1 MSIFGRRSRHRLHR
15 GVNPFAIGLIAVV
28 LVVMGSYFAY
38 TRANPFSDPYE
49 LQAVFETANNLKSK
63 SPVRIA
69 GVEVGVVTAVE
80 SVGGDGETPAARVTM
95 EIEDKGLPIHEDAE
109 LKVRP
114 RIFLEGNFFVDL
126 EPGSPSAPEAEDGH
140 VIPSNQT
147 ASPVQ
152 FNELLAVLQS
162 DVRADLQTFLQEY
175 SEGLEGEGAEAFNA
189 SIEYWESAYRNS
201 SLANEATLGTEE
213 GDLSRLVRGQQET
226 FRALA
231 RNEQALKD
239 LITDF
244 NVTAAAFAREDEAL
258 EATIPELRD
267 VLEVGMPALASLND
281 TLPGVRA
288 FARDAL
294 PGTRSSGPTI
304 DASMP
309 FVRQA
314 RRLVSEEEL
323 KGLVDDLR
331 PTVPA
336 LARLNR
342 DSIPLFEQQRLLSSC
357 TNEVLLPFATTPI
370 PHPDLPAI
378 DGMPF
383 YQTGPR
389 GLVGLAGESRL
400 HDGNS
405 PIQRAAFTVGAQEI
419 AVTSDEGQR
428 LFGTSLFPMLGAR
441 PVRPNRRPDA
451 RPDVPCETQEPPNM
465 NAVSGQVE
473 QNVEPQPQ
481 VTAASRERRAEV
493 ADALD
498 KLTRHVRD
506 AARGLPTIDPL
517 RFSDLGLELQAE
529 ELGLEPLANGGYRV
543 LEDLEELGG

>member
-1 MSIFGRRSRHRLHR
+1 MSIFGRRSRHHGHE
-15 GVNPFAIGLIAVV
+15 GVSPFAIGLIALV

-38 TRANPFSDPYE
+38 TRINPFSDPYE
-49 LQAVFETANNLKSK
+49 IQAVFKTANNLKAK

-69 GVEVGVVTAVE
+69 GVEVGVVTKVE
-80 SVGGDGETPAARVTM
+80 PVGGDGGAPAARVTM
-95 EIEDKGLPIHEDAE
+95 EIQKKGLPIHQDAE

-126 EPGSPSAPEAEDGH
+126 EPGSPTAPELSDGD

-162 DVRADLQTFLQEY
+162 DVRADLQTFLKEY
-175 SEGLEGEGAEAFNA
+175 SDGLEGEGAQAFNA
-189 SIEYWESAYRNS
+189 SIKYWERAYRNS
-201 SLANEATLGTEE
+201 ALVNEASLGTRE

-226 FRALA
+226 FRALS
-231 RNEQALKD
+231 RNEQSLKD
-239 LITDF
+239 LITNF

-258 EATIPELRD
+258 QATIPALND

-294 PGTRSSGPTI
+294 PGTISSGPTI
-304 DASMP
+304 DASLP

-314 RRLVSEEEL
+314 RRLVSQREL
-323 KGLVDDLR
+323 KGLVEDLR
-331 PTVPA
+331 PTIPA

-342 DSIPLFEQQRLLSSC
+342 DSIAMFEQQRLLSSC
-357 TNEVLLPFATTPI
+357 TNQVLLPFATTPI
-370 PHPDLPAI
+370 PHPDIPEV

-383 YQTGPR
+383 YKTGPR

-405 PIQRAAFTVGAQEI
+405 PIQRAAFTIGAQEI
-419 AVTSDEGQR
+419 AVTTDEGQR

-441 PVRPNRRPDA
+441 PVRPNRRPDH
-451 RPDVPCETQEPPNM
+451 RPDVPCETQEPPDM
-465 NAVSGQVE
+465 NAVGGQVE
-473 QNVEPQPQ
+473 QNVEPQPRI
-481 VTAASRERRAEV
+481 TAKSRQRRARA
-493 ADALD
+493 ADALAQ
-498 KLTRHVRD
+498 LQRHMKD
-506 AARGLPTIDPL
+506 ATRGLPTIDPL
-517 RFSDLGLELQAE
+517 RFNDEGLELQAE
-529 ELGLEPLANGGYRV
+529 RLGLERLTNGSYRA
-543 LEDLEELGG
+543 LEDIQELGG